1 MPSKSASSKNL
12 AKKHQSKIES
22 IFKPFTIHGSK
33 FRNRILA
40 PPTIDDHSDV
50 NGKVTP
56 AIIKHYRTLARQ
68 GVGTII
74 LESAYVT
81 KQGRSHVNQ
90 LGISEEEHLDGLE
103 KLVIGV
109 KKEGATLGISLT
121 HAGAYTSENACG
133 EQPVAPSVLNFGRDY
148 DISREFEQG
157 DVEEIILSFV
167 HAAERATEVGM
178 DFIEINGAE
187 QHLLDQCCC
196 VKLNSRDDE
205 YSAKKIENRFKLAVE
220 IITAIKKRKSVNIPI
235 SYYFSIFD
243 KIEDGFKPKDLNT
256 MLKLLEKAGVQIF
269 HPLAAHAM
277 NKCFENKD
285 PLCQWTAKYTNKP
298 LIINGNIK
306 SPQLLEEAA
315 TLGCVDWYAMD
326 QSIFERLQWYEF
338 LERKINP

>member
-1 MPSKSASSKNL
+1 MPSKSNSIKKS
-12 AKKHQSKIES
+12 AKKQYSKIDS
-22 IFKPFTIHGSK
+22 IFKPFSMHGIK
-33 FRNRILA
+33 FKNRILA
-40 PPTIDDHSDV
+40 PPTINNLSDV

-56 AIIKHYRTLARQ
+56 AVIKHYRTLARQ

-74 LESAYVT
+74 LESAYVI

-90 LGISEEEHLDGLE
+90 LGISEEKHLDGLE
-103 KLVIGV
+103 KLVAGV
-109 KKEGATLGISLT
+109 KKEGATIGIRLT
-121 HAGAYTSENACG
+121 HAGAHTSENACG
-133 EQPVAPSVLNFGRDY
+133 EQPISPSVLNFGRDY
-148 DISREFEQG
+148 SISREFELG

-178 DFIEINGAE
+178 DFIEINGGE

-196 VKLNSRDDE
+196 VKLNFRDDE
-205 YSAKKIENRFKLAVE
+205 YSAVKIENKFKLALE
-220 IITAIKKRKSVNIPI
+220 IVTAIKKRKSVNTPI

-243 KIEDGFKPKDLNT
+243 KIEDGFRPKDLNN

-315 TLGCVDWYAMD
+315 ILGCADWYAMD

>member
-1 MPSKSASSKNL
+1 MTSKSNSSKKSV
-12 AKKHQSKIES
+12 KKPQPKIGS
-22 IFKPFTIHGSK
+22 IFKPFSMHGIK

-40 PPTIDDHSDV
+40 PPIKDDHSDV

-56 AIIKHYRTLARQ
+56 SIIKHYRTLARQ

-74 LESAYVT
+74 LESAYVI
-81 KQGRSHVNQ
+81 KQGRSHINQ

-103 KLVIGV
+103 KLANGV
-109 KKEGATLGISLT
+109 KKEGAAIGIRLT
-121 HAGAYTSENACG
+121 HAGAHTSEIACG
-133 EQPVAPSVLNFGRDY
+133 EQPIAPSVLNFGRDY
-148 DISREFEQG
+148 DISREFELG
-157 DVEEIILSFV
+157 DVEEVILSFV

-178 DFIEINGAE
+178 SFIEINGGE

-205 YSAKKIENRFKLAVE
+205 YSSEKIENRIRLAVD
-220 IITAIKKRKSVNIPI
+220 IVTAIKKRKSVNIPI

-243 KIEDGFKPKDLNT
+243 KIEDGFRPRDLNT

-315 TLGCVDWYAMD
+315 TLGCVDWYALD

-338 LERKINP
+338 LERKIIP

>member
-1 MPSKSASSKNL
+1 MHSKLNSSKKSAKKDHSKND
-12 AKKHQSKIES
+12 S
-22 IFKPFTIHGSK
+22 IFKPFNMHGIK

-40 PPTIDDHSDV
+40 PPSIDDQSDV

-56 AIIKHYRTLARQ
+56 ATIKHYRTLARQ

-90 LGISEEEHLDGLE
+90 LGISEEDHLDGLI
-103 KLVIGV
+103 KLVNGV
-109 KKEGATLGISLT
+109 KKEGSAIGIRLS
-121 HAGAYTSENACG
+121 HAGAHTSANACG
-133 EQPVAPSVLNFGRDY
+133 EQPIAPSVLNFGRDY
-148 DISREFEQG
+148 DVSREFEKG

-178 DFIEINGAE
+178 DFIEINGGE

-196 VKLNSRDDE
+196 VKLNYRDDE
-205 YSAKKIENRFKLAVE
+205 YSAEKIENRFRLAEEV
-220 IITAIKKRKSVNIPI
+220 ITAIKKRKSVNIPI

-306 SPQLLEEAA
+306 SPQLLDEASK
-315 TLGCVDWYAMD
+315 LGCADWYAMD

-338 LERKINP
+338 LERKINS

>member
-1 MPSKSASSKNL
+1 MPSQSTSSKNS

-22 IFKPFTIHGSK
+22 IFKPFSIHGIK

-40 PPTIDDHSDV
+40 PPIIDDHSDA

-56 AIIKHYRTLARQ
+56 TIIKHYRTLARQ

-74 LESAYVT
+74 LESAYVI

-90 LGISEEEHLDGLE
+90 LGISEEDHLGGLE
-103 KLVIGV
+103 KLVSGV
-109 KKEGATLGISLT
+109 KKEGATIGIRLT
-121 HAGAYTSENACG
+121 HAGAHTSENACG

-148 DISREFEQG
+148 DISRTFEQG
-157 DVEEIILSFV
+157 DVEEIVLSFV
-167 HAAERATEVGM
+167 HAAERATEVGV

-196 VKLNSRDDE
+196 VKLNFRDDD

-220 IITAIKKRKSVNIPI
+220 VITAIKKRESVNIPI
-235 SYYFSIFD
+235 SYYFSIYD
-243 KIEDGFKPKDLNT
+243 KIEDGFKPKDLKT

-269 HPLAAHAM
+269 HPLATHAM
-277 NKCFENKD
+277 NKCFENKG

-298 LIINGNIK
+298 LIINGNIQ

-326 QSIFERLQWYEF
+326 QSIFDRLQWYEF
-338 LERKINP
+338 LKRKINP